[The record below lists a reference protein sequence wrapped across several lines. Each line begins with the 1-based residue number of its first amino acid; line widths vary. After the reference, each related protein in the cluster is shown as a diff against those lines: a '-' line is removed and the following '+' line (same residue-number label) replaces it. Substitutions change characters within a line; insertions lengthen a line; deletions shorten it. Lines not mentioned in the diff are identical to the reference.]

1 MENSNENLRRK
12 KELRRPQPRKKQG
25 CFTLG
30 LLIFV
35 VLALVAG
42 SYLKKHL
49 ATAKQ
54 TAADIYQPTNTKKA
68 RNVDAILKQNKPV
81 SILLLGTDTGALGR
95 TFQGRADTMIL
106 AVLNPKQKTMT
117 VVSIPRDTEVAVFGY
132 EQYFPS
138 KINAAYA
145 YGGAKTA
152 LKTVQKYLNV
162 PIDYYATI
170 NMGGLENLINAVGGL
185 DIKPLITFSYDNQS
199 FTKDQ
204 TTHMNGKRALAYVRM
219 RDDDPLGD
227 YGRQARQRQVLT
239 KLAFKSSKLINLLD
253 DGFLKT
259 IKSQI
264 STDLTF
270 DDLIYLGT
278 DYRVA
283 THHMKSY
290 SMQGSTEVIDGQ
302 DFEVVDTKNKQAI
315 TDILRAA
322 LDLEPATTGSTLAS
336 DNTIDTQAKD

>member
-1 MENSNENLRRK
+1 MEEQ
-12 KELRRPQPRKKQG
+12 ELRRPVKKKIRPPKKRRG
-25 CFTLG
+25 CFSIALI
-30 LLIFV
+30 IFV
-35 VLALVAG
+35 VVAILG
-42 SYLKKHL
+42 GAYIKKRL
-49 ATAKQ
+49 TTAKQ
-54 TAADIYQPTNTKKA
+54 TASDIYRPTNIKKA
-68 RNVDAILKQNKPV
+68 RNVDQILKSKRPV

-95 TFQGRADTMIL
+95 TFQGRTDTMIL
-106 AVLNPKQKTMT
+106 AVLNPAKKTMT
-117 VVSIPRDTEVAVFGY
+117 VVSIPRDAEVAVFGF

-138 KINAAYA
+138 KINSAYA

-185 DIKPLITFSYDNQS
+185 DIKPLISFTYDNQS
-199 FTKDQ
+199 FTKDKE
-204 TTHMNGKRALAYVRM
+204 THMDGKRALTYVRM
-219 RDDDPLGD
+219 RDDDPMGD

-259 IKSQI
+259 IKKQI

-270 DDLIYLGT
+270 DDMIYLGT
-278 DYRVA
+278 SYRVA

-290 SMQGSTEVIDGQ
+290 SLQGSTEVIAGQ
-302 DFEVVDTKNKQAI
+302 DFEVVDTDKKQEM
-315 TDILRAA
+315 TNILRSA
-322 LDLEPATTGSTLAS
+322 LELEPAQTGSTLS
-336 DNTIDTQAKD
+336 DSNKINTTPDN